1 MASFC
6 YYDQNPSVFAFLCK
20 LGLFYLNSLRVV
32 PQVDHASKEIEWK
45 RAKKKKEK
53 PRGSWGGGGK
63 GGRDGSGGPLFFLP
77 FPSFLLGYFALSS
90 PAELRLA

>member
-1 MASFC
+1 LDF
-6 YYDQNPSVFAFLCK
+6 
-20 LGLFYLNSLRVV
+20 FYLNSLGVV
-32 PQVDHASKEIEWK
+32 AQVDHASKKIEWK

-63 GGRDGSGGPLFFLP
+63 GLRDGSEGSLFFPP
-77 FPSFLLGYFALSS
+77 FPSFPLGYFALPS